1 MLILSKKAGLTSL
14 LVGVILNLVWLPLA
28 SAETDCTIQSDIPQ
42 AECET
47 LLELYD
53 STNGETWTDSSDN
66 LWNATDAPCG
76 WAGITCTDGRVTS
89 INRSFNNLVG
99 TLPDL
104 SVLTDLQTL
113 TLAGNQLSGPI
124 PNLDNLS
131 DLQKLSLENN
141 QLSGPIP
148 DFSELSQSKLIKVQN
163 VQLGSSD
170 NQELLINL
178 DYNKLTTQNAGLID
192 QVISS
197 TQTVAPTNIVA
208 TVLSASEV
216 KVEWMPI
223 FYTADGGYYQVK
235 YATSQ
240 GGPYTPAETTTSDK
254 TATSYIVENLSPNT
268 SYYFVVETY
277 TPAHGSQP
285 NALTSKLSVE
295 VSATLAAGATDCTIQ
310 SDIPQAECETLLE
323 LYNNTNGETWTD
335 SSDNLWKVTNAPC
348 GWAGITCTDGRV
360 TGIERINKKLVGILP
375 DLSVLTGLQ
384 TLTLA
389 GNQLNGPIPNLDNLS
404 NLQKLD
410 LENNQLSGPIPD
422 FTKLSQSK
430 LIKVQNVQ
438 LGNPDNQEL
447 LINLDYNKLTT
458 QNAGLIDQ
466 VISSTQT
473 VAPTNI
479 VATVLSASEV
489 KVEWTPIFY
498 TADGG
503 YYQVKYATSQGGP
516 YTSAETTTSDKTAT
530 SYVVENLSP
539 NITYYF
545 VVETYTPAHGSQQ
558 NALTSKL
565 SVEVSA
571 TLLVAGYS
579 SVPAP
584 NSSLDLGSN
593 KLGNPITASL
603 IISEVG
609 ENTLEV
615 SDSQISGAHASD
627 FQIISG
633 VAPFSI
639 VDNGSEQTLLVQCT
653 PSEVGLRTAILTLT
667 TNDPNYSSV
676 TYSLICTGEKG
687 EPAYDSVPPPGSSL
701 TLKVNDEL
709 GNPTSSL
716 LTVFEVGADTLE
728 VLSNTLSGDNA
739 SDFSLSGGAPFSI
752 QDNGSP
758 HNLFIQCLPVSEVSG
773 DLTATLTLTTNDP
786 ERPTVAYSL
795 ICDQSIEVPIITGK
809 IQAHGEINSNLSI
822 DMPERFKLTAR
833 IQPATQHINQPVDI
847 IIAYHWTPP
856 IGNTPLTVT
865 VTLAKKTPLQ
875 AIEMTLFEGTVIG
888 LPGVFK
894 LDLGYRL
901 ENGELFS
908 TEIIQLKIN
917 ANRKPTDILLDGD
930 TVAENSPPD
939 TLIGT
944 FSTLDEDQDDWF
956 IYGLIENPGQ
966 HFKIVSNELRVS
978 NALSLDFESQSQ
990 YEIKIRSVDASG
1002 DYLDKSFTIQVTN
1015 EKFDISLTSQKVPEQ
1030 SAEDTIVGRLVS
1042 NEPGNY
1048 QYRLLDDADGRFWL
1062 DNNLLR
1068 VAKGKLLD
1076 FETQFYHD
1084 ITVRAIEAT
1093 ITNTTD
1099 IANNGEGT
1107 ENNVETTNVDSNVDS
1122 VENTENAET
1131 TNVDR
1136 TEGTENAESTE
1147 SVENTENAETTNVD
1161 NIEDT
1166 ENAESTENAENA
1178 LEKTFR
1184 IDIVNVLDILLQSS
1198 VRDTNGNLIEL
1209 PLDAEEI
1216 QVSVQLIPDME
1227 HRGLEADIICL
1238 ANYIQEGESVA
1249 SYVLDNEGWY
1259 EWDDKYL
1266 LELPIIKRLT
1276 LEDSHN
1282 LQLFQGA
1289 LTEFAGGEIKFYVG
1303 YRLVETGAYVYQ
1315 QESVD
1320 IMVNSILSH

>member
-1 MLILSKKAGLTSL
+1 
-14 LVGVILNLVWLPLA
+14 
-28 SAETDCTIQSDIPQ
+28 
-42 AECET
+42 
-47 LLELYD
+47 
-53 STNGETWTDSSDN
+53 
-66 LWNATDAPCG
+66 
-76 WAGITCTDGRVTS
+76 
-89 INRSFNNLVG
+89 
-99 TLPDL
+99 
-104 SVLTDLQTL
+104 
-113 TLAGNQLSGPI
+113 
-124 PNLDNLS
+124 
-131 DLQKLSLENN
+131 
-141 QLSGPIP
+141 
-148 DFSELSQSKLIKVQN
+148 
-163 VQLGSSD
+163 
-170 NQELLINL
+170 
-178 DYNKLTTQNAGLID
+178 
-192 QVISS
+192 
-197 TQTVAPTNIVA
+197 
-208 TVLSASEV
+208 
-216 KVEWMPI
+216 
-223 FYTADGGYYQVK
+223 
-235 YATSQ
+235 
-240 GGPYTPAETTTSDK
+240 
-254 TATSYIVENLSPNT
+254 
-268 SYYFVVETY
+268 
-277 TPAHGSQP
+277 
-285 NALTSKLSVE
+285 
-295 VSATLAAGATDCTIQ
+295 
-310 SDIPQAECETLLE
+310 
-323 LYNNTNGETWTD
+323 
-335 SSDNLWKVTNAPC
+335 
-348 GWAGITCTDGRV
+348 
-360 TGIERINKKLVGILP
+360 
-375 DLSVLTGLQ
+375 
-384 TLTLA
+384 
-389 GNQLNGPIPNLDNLS
+389 
-404 NLQKLD
+404 
-410 LENNQLSGPIPD
+410 
-422 FTKLSQSK
+422 
-430 LIKVQNVQ
+430 
-438 LGNPDNQEL
+438 
-447 LINLDYNKLTT
+447 
-458 QNAGLIDQ
+458 
-466 VISSTQT
+466 
-473 VAPTNI
+473 
-479 VATVLSASEV
+479 
-489 KVEWTPIFY
+489 
-498 TADGG
+498 
-503 YYQVKYATSQGGP
+503 
-516 YTSAETTTSDKTAT
+516 
-530 SYVVENLSP
+530 
-539 NITYYF
+539 
-545 VVETYTPAHGSQQ
+545 
-558 NALTSKL
+558 
-565 SVEVSA
+565 
-571 TLLVAGYS
+571 
-579 SVPAP
+579 
-584 NSSLDLGSN
+584 
-593 KLGNPITASL
+593 
-603 IISEVG
+603 
-609 ENTLEV
+609 
-615 SDSQISGAHASD
+615 
-627 FQIISG
+627 
-633 VAPFSI
+633 
-639 VDNGSEQTLLVQCT
+639 
-653 PSEVGLRTAILTLT
+653 
-667 TNDPNYSSV
+667 
-676 TYSLICTGEKG
+676 
-687 EPAYDSVPPPGSSL
+687 
-701 TLKVNDEL
+701 
-709 GNPTSSL
+709 
-716 LTVFEVGADTLE
+716 
-728 VLSNTLSGDNA
+728 
-739 SDFSLSGGAPFSI
+739 
-752 QDNGSP
+752 
-758 HNLFIQCLPVSEVSG
+758 
-773 DLTATLTLTTNDP
+773 LTTNDP